1 MQEAIFTVLMITG
14 ATATVFAL
22 AALVADFFFPERP
35 RPARVHQPSQATYRK
50 GRPE

>member
-35 RPARVHQPSQATYRK
+35 RQPRRTQRAQATYRRAK
-50 GRPE
+50 